1 VTPAELREHIET
13 DLSDGALQLLIDA
26 EQEAI
31 DKRAGPAA
39 SESDLMQAFGARE
52 LRLTRD
58 ASSIDG
64 VKTRYSADD
73 DQVTLSANDYRLED
87 KRTLVRLSTGDNP
100 ETRWIGKIEVAYTP
114 ETDAALRE
122 RVLIDLV
129 KVAIEF
135 KGIGFE
141 NVGSTS
147 RSFGD
152 HEAMRQRI
160 LRQLDGRRAILA

>member
-1 VTPAELREHIET
+1 MTPAELRDYIET
-13 DLSDGALQLLIDA
+13 DLTDGALQLLIDA

-31 DKRAGPAA
+31 DRRAGAA
-39 SESDLMQAFGARE
+39 GSQIDRFSCFGARE
-52 LRLTRD
+52 IQLTRD
-58 ASSIDG
+58 ASAITS

-73 DQVTLSANDYRLED
+73 AQVSLAANDYRLE
-87 KRTLVRLSTGDNP
+87 KPRTLVRLSTGDNP
-100 ETRWIGKIEVAYTP
+100 ETRWIGKIEATYTP
-114 ETDAALRE
+114 VVDTNLRE
-122 RVLIDLV
+122 RVLVDLV

-135 KGIGFE
+135 KGVGFE

-147 RSFGD
+147 KSFGD